1 MNKFLVLLAFSMLS
15 LCVASASPIPC
26 TLNMDFAVSSST
38 VITCGGLTF
47 DNFQVLHATGGA
59 AGTVDI
65 LSGVVDPAT
74 GEIDLTFNP
83 NLGASQDE
91 QLLFAVWGGISQ
103 IDMSVAGN
111 LASVLTWPKAPQ
123 RIACRSGGLFKK
135 CPPTPAARKLKTQPK
150 SRRRPWFHNLQ
161 ELERERAR
169 FEHDGP
175 VLGFACWSPGVV
187 TEPPHRAVVV
197 MAVRGANVKVFISR
211 YAV

>member
-1 MNKFLVLLAFSMLS
+1 MNKFLVLLAFSLLS
-15 LCVASASPIPC
+15 LSVASASTLPC
-26 TLNMDFAVSSST
+26 TIST
-38 VITCGGLTF
+38 GVDNPVTSGTSGTAIMCGGLTF
-47 DNFQVLHATGGA
+47 DNFQVLNPTGGA
-59 AGTVDI
+59 GGTVDI
-65 LSGVVDPAT
+65 LSAGLDPA

-83 NLGASQDE
+83 HLGPSQDE
-91 QLLFAVWGGISQ
+91 QLLFAVWGGLSP

-175 VLGFACWSPGVV
+175 VLGSARWSPGERN
-187 TEPPHRAVVV
+187 EPRSEEHTSELQPPR
-197 MAVRGANVKVFISR
+197 
-211 YAV
+211 